1 MSINSAKYTG
11 KSTLLK
17 LKRLMSIHKTTKK
30 NSDRLGFLHMVRQD
44 IRDPSGNIVMTNTF
58 SNVIMANC
66 HKTYEKLLINSYRIS
81 DIFDVEQSEKVVTI
95 NSKNKECSMR
105 STVTL
110 LEIK

>member
-17 LKRLMSIHKTTKK
+17 LKRLMSIHKPTKK
-30 NSDRLGFLHMVRQD
+30 SNDRLGFLHIVKQN
-44 IRDPSGNIVMTNTF
+44 IKDPSGNIVMTNVF

-66 HKTYEKLLINSYRIS
+66 QKTYEKLLINSYRIS
-81 DIFDVEQSEKVVTI
+81 DIFNVEQSDKVITI
-95 NSKNKECSMR
+95 NSKNKECSME